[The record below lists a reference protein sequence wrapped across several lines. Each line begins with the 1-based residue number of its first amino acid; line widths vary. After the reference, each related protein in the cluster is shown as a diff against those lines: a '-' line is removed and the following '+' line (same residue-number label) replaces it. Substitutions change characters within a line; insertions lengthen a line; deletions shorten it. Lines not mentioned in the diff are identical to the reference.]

1 MISKEWLLCPVCNN
15 KTRTQ
20 VRQDTV
26 LLNFPLFCPKCK
38 KETLVNVEKLNI
50 AVIEKPDATTQSL

>member
-38 KETLVNVEKLNI
+38 KETLVNVEKFNI
-50 AVIEKPDATTQSL
+50 AVIEKPDVMTQS